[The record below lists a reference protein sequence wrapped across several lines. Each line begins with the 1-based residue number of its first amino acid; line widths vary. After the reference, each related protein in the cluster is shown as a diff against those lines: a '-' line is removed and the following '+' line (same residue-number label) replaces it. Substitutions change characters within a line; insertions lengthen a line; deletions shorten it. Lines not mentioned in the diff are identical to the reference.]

1 MWIETYGMG
10 RKKTWRDNTK
20 TVLLKKA
27 NILHRINSFWYFPTY
42 NTLLVSK
49 GTRQPSPLGGERRNL
64 PLDPRS
70 TLSRSKNNVIIC
82 QIECTNNMEGF
93 PRLLDHF
100 HLLWPSTR
108 EAIASHTMIFTLSGY
123 FCSRWSMML
132 VVSLNQM
139 PSLLSRTNGTWG
151 RAAMTN

>member
-42 NTLLVSK
+42 NTLLVSR
-49 GTRQPSPLGGERRNL
+49 GTRQPSPLRGERRNL
-64 PLDPRS
+64 PLDPPS

-100 HLLWPSTR
+100 HL
-108 EAIASHTMIFTLSGY
+108 
-123 FCSRWSMML
+123 
-132 VVSLNQM
+132 
-139 PSLLSRTNGTWG
+139 
-151 RAAMTN
+151 MTKY